1 LTQDDILK
9 IADERAYTVANYF
22 MPPDCEKHGQCLD
35 PQRIIS
41 EGMLPPEDHW
51 ETNDSKILEEDRFV
65 EFVLEP
71 IKNNGR

>member
-1 LTQDDILK
+1 
-9 IADERAYTVANYF
+9 